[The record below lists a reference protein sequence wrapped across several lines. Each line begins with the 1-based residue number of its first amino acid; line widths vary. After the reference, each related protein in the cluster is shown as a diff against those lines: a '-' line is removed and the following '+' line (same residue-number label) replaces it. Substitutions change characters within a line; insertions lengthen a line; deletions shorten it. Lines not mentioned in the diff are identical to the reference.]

1 MSTDPTQTCTVLT
14 EEEFD
19 EKFPLLVNH
28 LDANASLD
36 GVMFEIFDEELAFVL
51 QQNPNC
57 IWTYMDDD
65 NGRLCFSSGYHLVN
79 RIGYLISTVP
89 VEPGCEYFVP
99 LEDPDGDTN
108 PSPRPEPDRKLRSFR
123 IAFEQPPVHS
133 IIVEAVDIDA
143 AIEIAEKAF
152 LEEPGFFPEDPPAGW
167 QRHFNDWDIVEA
179 EEVQS

>member
-1 MSTDPTQTCTVLT
+1 MSTDQPPTCTVLT
-14 EEEFD
+14 EEAFD
-19 EKFPLLVNH
+19 AKFPLLRNH
-28 LDANASLD
+28 LDENASLD
-36 GVMFEIFDEELAFVL
+36 GCMFETYGDELAFVL

-57 IWTYMDDD
+57 IWTYRDDD
-65 NGRLCFSSGYHLVN
+65 NGRICFCSGYHLVN

-99 LEDPDGDTN
+99 LEDPDGDD
-108 PSPRPEPDRKLRSFR
+108 EPTPQQQPDQKLRSFR
-123 IAFEQPPVHS
+123 IGIEQPPVHT

-167 QRHFNDWDIVEA
+167 ERRFNSWDIVEA
-179 EEVQS
+179 EEVQP